1 MLLQPTLSAA
11 PETEPALDQQRLFA
25 IGLEHVRSLSR
36 RLWTDHNIHDPGIT
50 TLELLAYALTDLS
63 YRANFPLEDLLAR
76 ATESGESS
84 STPFVRAHRL
94 LPGRPVTINDYRK
107 LLIDLPGIKNAW
119 VEEADLRYSLRY
131 CDDTEKYMLS
141 IAPDTSAPDEQ
152 SIKVRGLYRVL
163 VEYEDAITR
172 ATDKNNA
179 NKNVL
184 AVLHENRGIG
194 DDFVG
199 VTAIGMHPLCL
210 CAKMELTAEADVDQ
224 VAARIVFD
232 VDRFL
237 APPIVPCRLAEM
249 LERRNPDGTFRT
261 VPEIFTGPLLKNGF
275 IDDAELA
282 ASELHKEVRLSDIIG
297 VIMKIPGVQAIRT
310 IVIDALDADPDKAPE
325 SPDKWRLPI
334 PEGYRPRL
342 FSQNAHLSFYKRNVP
357 VPPTEEKVKSLLAAM
372 QNRQKQ
378 EMPFPDDLPLPSGRH
393 RNVAD
398 YQSFQAH
405 FPEIYGLSERG
416 LPPGATPLRA
426 AQALQLKA
434 YLLFFDQIMANY
446 LAMLAQVRE
455 LFSLRPDLGSRYC
468 AQLVDS
474 FPEWEKIY
482 SEGITPERLSDL
494 IGTTNDGWE
503 RRNRILD
510 HLLAR
515 YAEEFR
521 DYVQIMQSRFGFGAR
536 RAARAKCIFLKE
548 YPELGAERG
557 LAFNLLPQNKQEQ
570 WNSSNVSGFE
580 RRIARLLGIA
590 NIDRRNLSEVAH
602 DIYATSSGIFHFRLR
617 HPVSGKILLS
627 SNKSYATAATA
638 RDEMEKIIRRAQ
650 MPQAYDRKIAKD
662 GRYYFNVLAANGAIV
677 ARRIEFFTSE
687 AAREAAIDEL
697 VEHLCSFSGEGLYV
711 IEHILLRP
719 EKKEDSFMP
728 VCPHLCAISCAAADP
743 YSYRLS
749 IILPAYAGR
758 FRDMD
763 FRLFVEETL
772 RREMPAHLF
781 ARICWVN
788 SHDMAAI
795 ESAYQEWLAI
805 RTGNTRTGRAKKI
818 KALIYALFQ
827 ARNVYPS
834 AGLYPCG
841 RVEPPFI
848 LGRTALGSADDQH

>member
-1 MLLQPTLSAA
+1 MLLQHTLSAV

-63 YRANFPLEDLLAR
+63 YRANFPLEDLLAS
-76 ATESGESS
+76 ADESGETSPS
-84 STPFVRAHRL
+84 PFARAHRL

-107 LLIDLPGIKNAW
+107 LLIDLPCIRNAW
-119 VEEADLRYSLRY
+119 VVPADLRY
-131 CDDTEKYMLS
+131 CIDTEKYTLT
-141 IAPDTSAPDEQ
+141 IAPDTPDEASDEQ
-152 SIKVRGLYRVL
+152 SFKVRGLYRVL
-163 VEYEDAITR
+163 VEYEDGI
-172 ATDKNNA
+172 NNA
-179 NKNVL
+179 KAKSSASKDVL
-184 AVLHENRGIG
+184 TVLHENRGIG
-194 DDFVG
+194 DDFVD
-199 VTAIGMHPLCL
+199 VTAIGVQPLCL
-210 CAKMELTAEADVDQ
+210 CAKIELTAEADVDQ

-237 APPIVPCRLAEM
+237 APPIIPCRLADM
-249 LERRNPDGTFRT
+249 LEQRNPDGTFRT
-261 VPEIFTGPLLKNGF
+261 APEIFTGPLLKNGF
-275 IDDAELA
+275 IDDADLA
-282 ASELHKEVRLSDIIG
+282 ASELRSEVRLSDIVG
-297 VIMKIPGVQAIRT
+297 VIMNIPGVQAIRT
-310 IVIDALDADPDKAPE
+310 IAIDALDADPDKARE
-325 SPDKWRLPI
+325 SSDKWRLSI
-334 PEGYRPRL
+334 SDGCRPRL
-342 FSQNAHLSFYKRNVP
+342 FARNAHLSFSKYNVP
-357 VPPTEEKVKSLLAAM
+357 VPPAEEKVKSLLEAM
-372 QNRQKQ
+372 QKRQKL
-378 EMPFPDDLPLPSGRH
+378 ETPFPDDLPLPPGRH

-405 FPEIYGLSERG
+405 FPDIYGLSERG
-416 LPPGATPLRA
+416 LPPGATPLRV
-426 AQALQLKA
+426 AQMLQLKA
-434 YLLFFDQIMANY
+434 YLLFFDQVMANY
-446 LAMLAQVRE
+446 LALLAQVRD
-455 LFSLRPDLGSRYC
+455 LFSLRPDLGYRYC
-468 AQLVDS
+468 TQLVDS
-474 FPEWEKIY
+474 FPDWEKIY
-482 SEGITPERLSDL
+482 AEGITSDRLSDL
-494 IGTTNDGWE
+494 IETTNDGWE

-521 DYVQIMQSRFGFGAR
+521 DYVQIMQSRFGFGAAQ
-536 RAARAKCIFLKE
+536 AAKTKCIFLKK

-602 DIYATSSGIFHFRLR
+602 DIYAISSGIFHFRLR

-662 GRYYFNVLAANGAIV
+662 GRYYFNVLAASGAIV
-677 ARRIEFFTSE
+677 ARRIEYFTSE
-687 AAREAAIDEL
+687 AVREAAIDEL
-697 VEHLCSFSGEGLYV
+697 VEHLCRHSGEGLYV

-719 EKKEDSFMP
+719 EEDGDPFMP
-728 VCPHLCAISCAAADP
+728 VCPHLCAVSCAAADP

-749 IILPAYAGR
+749 VILPAYAGR

-781 ARICWVN
+781 ARVCWVS

-795 ESAYQEWLAI
+795 ERAYQEWLAI
-805 RTGNTRTGRAKKI
+805 RIGNIRTGRAKKI
-818 KALIYALFQ
+818 NALIDALFQ

-841 RVEPPFI
+841 RAEPPFI